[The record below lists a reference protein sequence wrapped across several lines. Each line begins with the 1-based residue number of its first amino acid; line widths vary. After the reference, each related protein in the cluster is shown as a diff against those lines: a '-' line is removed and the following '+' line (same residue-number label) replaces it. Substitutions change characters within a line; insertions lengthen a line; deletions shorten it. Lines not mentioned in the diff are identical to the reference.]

1 MAFRPWSVNKDDLNQ
16 LINGSEQS
24 LNWSVHEVLKATIII
39 STYHGMCGLCDGM
52 GLLPDADIVNE
63 IL

>member
-1 MAFRPWSVNKDDLNQ
+1 MRFFQSMWTIILQLWRYHAFKMN
-16 LINGSEQS
+16 
-24 LNWSVHEVLKATIII
+24 EVLKAAIIL

-63 IL
+63 II